1 MQYKLAFIFALVV
14 CSQALTAPNET
25 ATGVLYSIDSKRFK
39 TLVDRIVAANVT
51 EHRNYHLMNAI
62 GSFAYTCE
70 QLYSL
75 LDPYPNQVEIIE
87 AMKIMKNNVI
97 NPRGCESSFLKWFS
111 ESNKQNVTRIFNNMT
126 ACKAQG
132 VAPEKFPVP
141 ALPYREQ
148 WSQTDLDALI
158 SKINKAYLSDEKLRI
173 AQAALTSS
181 LKVLSPDQTC
191 LLYESFSSVADMLT
205 LTEYVKEKL
214 AGLTCD
220 QVISLL
226 NRFYFDDTKL
236 EALQAFKL
244 DIIDAENKLT
254 ILDSFRQPRT
264 QALASKILADLKP
277 KNYIFGAP
285 TGNVLF
291 LIDVSGSMDTM
302 FTLTDGKRMS
312 RLDFIKSEVS
322 KTLGTLD
329 QDSKFNVLSYTWG
342 INIWRG
348 YGLQQVTEDNIKD
361 ALNWTSRL
369 VAYGGTDMY
378 SPLQLAWT
386 FSGVDAIYL
395 LTDGA
400 PNTGVIDTNKIVA
413 DIKTWYAKTPI
424 KVNTIAFLM
433 GTDSSDN
440 KPASKKL
447 MSAIAEATNGTYK
460 VYDSDK

>member
-1 MQYKLAFIFALVV
+1 MQYKLAFLFALVV

-25 ATGVLYSIDSKRFK
+25 TTGVLYSIDSKRYK
-39 TLVDRIVAANVT
+39 TLLDRMVVANVT

-62 GSFAYTCE
+62 GSFAYTCD
-70 QLYSL
+70 QLYPL
-75 LDPYPNQVEIIE
+75 FDTYQNQPEIIE

-97 NPRGCESSFLKWFS
+97 NPRGCENSFLKWFS

-126 ACKAQG
+126 ACKTQG

-226 NRFYFDDTKL
+226 TRFYFDDTKL
-236 EALQAFKL
+236 EALQAFKI

-277 KNYIFGAP
+277 TNYIFGAP

-322 KTLGTLD
+322 KALGTLD
-329 QDSKFNVLSYTWG
+329 QDSQFNILSYTWG

-348 YGLQQVTEDNIKD
+348 YGLQKVSEDNIKD
-361 ALNWTSRL
+361 ALNWTSKL

-386 FSGVDAIYL
+386 FSGVNTIYL

-433 GTDSSDN
+433 GTDSSDD